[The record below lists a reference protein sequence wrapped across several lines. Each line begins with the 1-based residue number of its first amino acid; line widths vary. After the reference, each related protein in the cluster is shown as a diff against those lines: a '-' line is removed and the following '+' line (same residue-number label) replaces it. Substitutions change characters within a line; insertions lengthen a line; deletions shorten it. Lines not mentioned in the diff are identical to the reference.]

1 MCSCIN
7 CVQKLIQVIFVGW
20 CCFSSVLSSSAT
32 QVKYYIGTTSKSVF
46 KWGEQTSL
54 PKTRSNEGHWMYT
67 FSIIIGNVDKRCS
80 EWPCF
85 EKFWRTKN
93 AFLDVRIQ
101 GTIHE
106 FFVSGFFIMFT
117 WVGNDIWPNDVM
129 YLTKGPE
136 MNKREG
142 FQFLEWE
149 KVLSWTMNVLAM
161 IIYYFLS
168 IWKRFY
174 HEKWMCMNCDCFL
187 FIVID
192 GNYVHFW
199 MSQSGDVLLQ
209 SVNDLKEFDLS
220 HPFFST
226 TSFL

>member
-1 MCSCIN
+1 MRRTNIPAQNKVQWRTLNVHIFNHNWKCGQEMC
-7 CVQKLIQVIFVGW
+7 
-20 CCFSSVLSSSAT
+20 
-32 QVKYYIGTTSKSVF
+32 
-46 KWGEQTSL
+46 
-54 PKTRSNEGHWMYT
+54 WMAL
-67 FSIIIGNVDKRCS
+67 FWKI
-80 EWPCF
+80 
-85 EKFWRTKN
+85 WRTKN

-106 FFVSGFFIMFT
+106 SFVTGFFIMFT

-174 HEKWMCMNCDCFL
+174 HEKWICMNCDCFL

-192 GNYVHFW
+192 RNCHHFW
-199 MSQSGDVLLQ
+199 MSQSGDALLTISQ
-209 SVNDLKEFDLS
+209 WPQTVWPK
-220 HPFFST
+220 P
-226 TSFL
+226 SFLFYNIFFIENFNNYPLPCNFS